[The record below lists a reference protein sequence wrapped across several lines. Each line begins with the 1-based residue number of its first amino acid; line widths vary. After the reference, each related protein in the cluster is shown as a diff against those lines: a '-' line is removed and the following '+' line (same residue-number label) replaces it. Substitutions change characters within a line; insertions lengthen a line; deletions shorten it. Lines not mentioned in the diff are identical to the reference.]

1 LQPKEEQNKMAT
13 VSATHLR
20 EQLELAD
27 ELLERRPFML
37 NPQDLP
43 GRYGRVV
50 KAVDHLL
57 SVLNCE
63 AVLGG
68 GWAVW
73 HHGYIGRVTQDLDII
88 LPAARIDELLQAA
101 AVFGFEILVR
111 QPGRWP
117 KMRHK
122 DTGIHVD
129 ILPEGARPGTASR
142 PAPTTIPHPAII
154 GAEPGV
160 LRYISLPSLI
170 ELKLAAGRARDESD
184 VVELI
189 RANPEHFDAIRQHLL
204 GAHAEYVRAFDHLV
218 TRAHEQGDD

>member
-1 LQPKEEQNKMAT
+1 M
-13 VSATHLR
+13 
-20 EQLELAD
+20 
-27 ELLERRPFML
+27 F

-57 SVLNCE
+57 SVLNCQ

-73 HHGYIGRVTQDLDII
+73 HHGFIGRVTQDLDIV
-88 LPAARIDELLQAA
+88 LPAQRIDEVLHAA
-101 AVFGFEILVR
+101 AVSGFEILPR

-117 KMRHK
+117 KMQHK
-122 DTGIHVD
+122 DTGIQVG

-142 PAPTTIPHPAII
+142 PAPTTIPHPVAM
-154 GAEPGV
+154 GAHGPM
-160 LRYISLPSLI
+160 LRYIGLPSLI
-170 ELKLAAGRARDESD
+170 ELKLAAGRVRDESD

-189 RANPEHFDAIRQHLL
+189 RANPEHVGNVRQHL
-204 GAHAEYVRAFDHLV
+204 AAVHADYARAFDHLIQ
-218 TRAHEQGDD
+218 RAHEESDN